1 MTTRRS
7 FITRLLP
14 PTLTWLALATG
25 GHFAMAQTATS
36 PKIAA
41 DLRAYV
47 TAVSSGGSTA
57 PVSWA
62 RNLKGQPHVKV
73 LINASSTDSTLA
85 SLRQDILARG
95 GSVLYNY
102 ISVRAVAAMVPTAAL
117 GPLAGRADVISVS
130 PNRATARQGS
140 LLQAGAGAGTA
151 LPALPTGSPLDGK
164 GVGIAILD
172 SGIDYRHQNFL
183 GSDGN
188 TRVRAVVDFV
198 AIGRAASGDGWSKGQ
213 DFSPSAKESI
223 DGSKYKQ
230 GLKKLAPSSD
240 VPDAYGHGSH
250 VAAVAAGSEAIN
262 PPTAAASRPRPTCTT
277 SACWTSVGWA
287 AWPTCWPASTG

>member
-7 FITRLLP
+7 LITRLILL
-14 PTLTWLALATG
+14 TLTWMALTVG
-25 GHFAMAQTATS
+25 GDLAMAQTASS
-36 PKIAA
+36 PKIAS

-47 TAVSSGGSTA
+47 TVVASGGTA
-57 PVSWA
+57 PSVTWA
-62 RNLKGQPHVKV
+62 KNLSGQPHVKV
-73 LINASSTDSTLA
+73 LINASSTDATLA

-102 ISVRAVAAMVPTAAL
+102 ISVRAVSAMVPAAAL
-117 GPLAGRADVISVS
+117 DPLAGRADVISIS

-140 LLQAGAGAGTA
+140 LLQAGTGAGAA
-151 LPALPTGSPLDGK
+151 LPALPTGSLLDGK

-198 AIGRAASGDGWSKGQ
+198 AIGRAASGDAG
-213 DFSPSAKESI
+213 AKARTSRPPPRQA
-223 DGSKYKQ
+223 ST
-230 GLKKLAPSSD
+230 APSTNK
-240 VPDAYGHGSH
+240 A
-250 VAAVAAGSEAIN
+250 
-262 PPTAAASRPRPTCTT
+262 
-277 SACWTSVGWA
+277 
-287 AWPTCWPASTG
+287 